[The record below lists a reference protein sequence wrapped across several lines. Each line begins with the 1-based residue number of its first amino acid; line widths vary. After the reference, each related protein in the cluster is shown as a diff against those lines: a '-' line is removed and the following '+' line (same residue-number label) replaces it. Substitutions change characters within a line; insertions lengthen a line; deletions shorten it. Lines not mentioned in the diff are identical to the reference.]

1 MTVDPTLLDLERASA
16 ARNVAEAERIAAL
29 RRDQATPSSRSSFS
43 YRLGQNLLERTSG
56 ILAAIVGIVVVAML
70 LTAFWSVR
78 TQAHERCI
86 EALKDPGV
94 SDVVRM
100 SICTR

>member
-1 MTVDPTLLDLERASA
+1 MSDLKTALLA
-16 ARNVAEAERIAAL
+16 
-29 RRDQATPSSRSSFS
+29 
-43 YRLGQNLLERTSG
+43 RTSE
-56 ILAAIVGIVVVAML
+56 ILTGLWILIIILMFMVSW
-70 LTAFWSVR
+70 WSTR

>member
-1 MTVDPTLLDLERASA
+1 MAEKDPLRKALDDM
-16 ARNVAEAERIAAL
+16 AEAAASMDTDAGEPWTL
-29 RRDQATPSSRSSFS
+29 RKE
-43 YRLGQNLLERTSG
+43 LLSHTSG
-56 ILAAIVGIVVVAML
+56 MLIGLWALMMLAML
-70 LTAFWSVR
+70 LTAYWSVR

-100 SICTR
+100 SICTK